1 MSPQKLKD
9 AGNSRATMPA
19 SHHNQYVIGVDI
31 GGTNLR
37 LALAD
42 ITGTILGT
50 HNVSTVGIR
59 NVNLVVSLI
68 CKGVDEL
75 FQQTALPRN
84 HLCAMAAGVPGVT
97 NVDDGV
103 VIATSYLMGWRD
115 VPLRAMLESSLG
127 VPAAID
133 NDVNMAA
140 FAESRVGAAST
151 TRDFVFLA
159 IGTGVGAGIILDGR
173 LFRGMNWTAGEVG
186 YMLVPGIPVAAVPSG
201 EPGGLENLVGGE
213 GIKRQWQQRWSIAAT
228 TLPRDLNATQIFENA
243 VVGDSL
249 AQSILEQAAVILSY
263 AIYNISLILNCPLFV
278 LGGGVGT
285 HVALY
290 DAVVQKIEDRDPR
303 TGLKLMRSSLGTDAQ
318 LIGAVRVAIEL
329 AEAIQIA
336 SAIPQSVF
344 TASE

>member
-1 MSPQKLKD
+1 MSPQNLKD
-9 AGNSRATMPA
+9 AGNSRLPMPA
-19 SHHNQYVIGVDI
+19 SRPNHYVIGVDI

-42 ITGTILGT
+42 TTGTILGT

-59 NVNLVVSLI
+59 DANLVVSLI

-75 FQQTALPRN
+75 FRQTELPRN
-84 HLCAMAAGVPGVT
+84 QLCAIAAGAPGVT
-97 NVDDGV
+97 NVDDGI

-115 VPLRAMLESSLG
+115 VPLRTMLESSLG

-159 IGTGVGAGIILDGR
+159 VGTGVGAGIILNGR
-173 LFRGMNWTAGEVG
+173 LFHGINWTAGEVG

-201 EPGGLENLVGGE
+201 EPGGLEHLVGGE
-213 GIKRQWQQRWSIAAT
+213 GIRGQWQRRWNAT
-228 TLPRDLNATQIFENA
+228 ATNLPKDLNATQIFEHA
-243 VVGDSL
+243 LTGDSL
-249 AQSILEQAAVILSY
+249 AQSVLEQAAETLSY

-285 HVALY
+285 HIALY
-290 DAVVQKIEDRDPR
+290 DAVVRKIQDRDPR
-303 TGLKLMRSSLGTDAQ
+303 TGLKLMRSNLGTDAQ
-318 LIGAVRVAIEL
+318 LIGAVRVAIDL
-329 AEAIQIA
+329 AETAQIS
-336 SAIPQSVF
+336 SAAPQGVF
-344 TASE
+344 SE

>member
-1 MSPQKLKD
+1 MFPQKLHD
-9 AGNSRATMPA
+9 AGASRATSSA
-19 SHHNQYVIGVDI
+19 SHRDQYVVGVDI

-42 ITGTILGT
+42 VTGTILGT
-50 HNVSTVGIR
+50 HHVSTIGIR
-59 NVNLVVSLI
+59 DANLVVSLI
-68 CKGVDEL
+68 SDGVEEL
-75 FQQTALPRN
+75 FKKTDLPRN
-84 HLCAMAAGVPGVT
+84 QLCSVAAGAPGVT
-97 NVDDGV
+97 NVEDGI

-159 IGTGVGAGIILDGR
+159 IGTGVGAGIILGGR
-173 LFRGMNWTAGEVG
+173 LFHGINWTAGEVG

-201 EPGGLENLVGGE
+201 EPGGLEHLVGGE
-213 GIKRQWQQRWSIAAT
+213 GIKGQWQQRWSTAAT
-228 TLPRDLNATQIFENA
+228 SLPKDLNATQIFEHA
-243 VVGDSL
+243 LAGDSL
-249 AQSILEQAAVILSY
+249 AQSVLEQAAEILSY

-285 HVALY
+285 HAALY
-290 DAVVQKIEDRDPR
+290 DAVVQKIQDRDPR
-303 TGLKLMRSSLGTDAQ
+303 TSLKLMKSSLGTDAQ

-329 AEAIQIA
+329 AATIQ
-336 SAIPQSVF
+336 PMTLVY
-344 TASE
+344 

>member
-1 MSPQKLKD
+1 MSPQKLND
-9 AGNSRATMPA
+9 AGNSTVTMPA
-19 SHHNQYVIGVDI
+19 SPHNQYVIGVDI

-37 LALAD
+37 IALAD
-42 ITGTILGT
+42 TTGAILRT
-50 HNVSTVGIR
+50 HSVSTVGIHDA
-59 NVNLVVSLI
+59 NLVVSLI

-75 FQQTALPRN
+75 FRQTQLPRN
-84 HLCAMAAGVPGVT
+84 QLCAIAAGAPGVT
-97 NVDDGV
+97 NVDDGI

-127 VPAAID
+127 VPVAID

-201 EPGGLENLVGGE
+201 EPGGLEHLVGGE
-213 GIKRQWQQRWSIAAT
+213 GIKSQWQRRWAVAAT
-228 TLPRDLNATQIFENA
+228 SLPKELNATQIFEHA
-243 VVGDSL
+243 LAGDSL
-249 AQSILEQAAVILSY
+249 AQSVLDQAAETLSY
-263 AIYNISLILNCPLFV
+263 AIYNIYLILNCPLFV

-285 HVALY
+285 HIALY
-290 DAVVQKIEDRDPR
+290 DAVVRKIQDRDPR
-303 TGLKLMRSSLGTDAQ
+303 TGLKLIKSSLGTDAQ
-318 LIGAVRVAIEL
+318 LIGAVRVAIAL
-329 AEAIQIA
+329 AETIEIA
-336 SAIPQSVF
+336 AAATQRVF
-344 TASE
+344 TVSE